1 MNEESELRKT
11 KEKEIEAIKLNLV
24 SLNLFKKLQKTNL
37 VLQEKVIEE
46 LTTLKLNT
54 VENETKLKSSN
65 EALTQ
70 NSAQIEEYKSAKHD
84 LEKTVNE
91 LENEKKETQAK
102 LTDLEIKI
110 KNLGDSHTSTL
121 SELTNER
128 NNIKLEKDIVDNEL
142 KTVKELYSKLV
153 DEKNSLSNDLLNKDK
168 HDGALNEKLNKLSAE
183 NSEYLKKVNE
193 LEQQ

>member
-37 VLQEKVIEE
+37 VLQENVIVE

-65 EALTQ
+65 EALTK